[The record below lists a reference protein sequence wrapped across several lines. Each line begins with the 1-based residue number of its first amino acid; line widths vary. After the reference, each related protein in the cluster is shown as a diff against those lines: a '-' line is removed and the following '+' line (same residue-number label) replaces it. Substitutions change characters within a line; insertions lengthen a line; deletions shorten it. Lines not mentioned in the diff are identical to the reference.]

1 MISTDGESDDETD
14 VNETSLIDRDVVG
27 EPLSDAD
34 ELATFEDDVWRD
46 ALNVTN
52 NEKDPI
58 EGIHFEGDI
67 SGVRLVSRTDLNG
80 RNVTIKNAII
90 NTYQV

>member
-1 MISTDGESDDETD
+1 MISTDGESDDQIG